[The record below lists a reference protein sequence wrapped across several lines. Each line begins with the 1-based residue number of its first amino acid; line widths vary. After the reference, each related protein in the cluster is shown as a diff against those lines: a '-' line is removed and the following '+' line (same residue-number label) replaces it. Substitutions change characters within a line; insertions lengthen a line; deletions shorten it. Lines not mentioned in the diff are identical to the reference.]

1 VDAYSLV
8 RPALFRA
15 DPETAHE
22 LALAALRLG
31 LYPRDREPHRQSLR
45 VSALGLDFPHP
56 VGMAA
61 GFDKNGEVPG
71 ALLAMGFGFVEI
83 GTVTPRPQPG
93 NPRPRVFRL
102 AEDGALINRLGF
114 NSDGHDL
121 VRARLETH
129 ARQGIVGV
137 NIGANKESDDPAGD
151 YVLGARAFAELA
163 DYLTVNISSPNTP
176 GLRGLQDEGALGR
189 LLDRVTAELGAGAR
203 PPLLVKIAPDLDDA
217 ALARIVETAV
227 EKGVDGLIVSN
238 TTVTREGVTDR
249 ALAAQAGGL
258 SGRPLLAM
266 STRMLARAHVMSAGR
281 LALVGV
287 GGVGSGAD
295 AFAKI
300 KAGACLVQLYT
311 AMVFEGPS
319 IAMRIKRELAR
330 LVEREGLS
338 SLSDAVGCD
347 AVNMQH
353 TSGG

>member
-1 VDAYSLV
+1 VDTYRLV
-8 RPALFRA
+8 RPALFCA

-31 LYPRDREPHRQSLR
+31 LHPRDGAPERASLR
-45 VSALGLDFPHP
+45 VSAWGLDFPNP
-56 VGMAA
+56 VGIAA
-61 GFDKNGEVPG
+61 GFDKNAEAPG
-71 ALLAMGFGFVEI
+71 ALLAMGFGFVEV

-102 AEDGALINRLGF
+102 AGDGALINRLGF
-114 NSDGHDL
+114 NSDGHDR
-121 VRARLETH
+121 VRARLE
-129 ARQGIVGV
+129 ARARPGIVGV
-137 NIGANKESDDPAGD
+137 NIGANKESEDPAGD
-151 YVLGARAFAELA
+151 YVLGARAFAGLA

-189 LLDRVTAELGAGAR
+189 LLDRVTGELGDGVR

-217 ALARIVETAV
+217 ALARIIETAV

-238 TTVTREGVTDR
+238 TTVAREGVSDR

-258 SGRPLLAM
+258 SGRPLFAM

-287 GGVGSGAD
+287 GGVSSGAD

-300 KAGACLVQLYT
+300 KAGASLVQLYT

-330 LVEREGLS
+330 LVEREGFS
-338 SLSDAVGCD
+338 SVSDAVGCD

-353 TSGG
+353 ASGG